1 MDPAILPLPAGWE
14 RRYDKGAR
22 RFYFLDHTTQQTTWD
37 DPRVAGAGA
46 GLAPLGEPFLDLPA
60 LAQQKQHELALLRA
74 QRDSL
79 RAEQD
84 ALRRSGLSGSDVQQD
99 IEWLQSELDALRQER
114 QSLVQSA
121 YCAET
126 GAEGYAVA
134 EDDGAFDPSGL
145 GYSFEDEAFGTATAG
160 EG

>member
-79 RAEQD
+79 R
-84 ALRRSGLSGSDVQQD
+84 
-99 IEWLQSELDALRQER
+99 WWPP
-114 QSLVQSA
+114 
-121 YCAET
+121 
-126 GAEGYAVA
+126 
-134 EDDGAFDPSGL
+134 PSGR
-145 GYSFEDEAFGTATAG
+145 AG
-160 EG
+160 CAAAEWFVRQRCAAGH